1 MLDLICTYLGIFVDI
16 GILVM
21 FLSVNE
27 SKMSGVRLCI
37 MYLVYGLLSV
47 CLNMGNVPF
56 FVRTIFNI
64 VAISIIVFEGY
75 NNIRRQDGI
84 KLSLLFLILLGVPE
98 LIVTPVMILTEGVYD
113 IDIFYDESLIWLVT
127 LLVSRLITV
136 FLIRITRKITR
147 SNKYLM
153 NKSEGIVLYFPLIV
167 SFTMF
172 VMVEHYLIH
181 IEEFDK
187 RSVAVLLTTIS
198 VLLMFFTL
206 VHMKL
211 FENILLIKSQ
221 DYAIREL
228 KYKNEIQ
235 YQYYKDKAKYENQIR
250 ILEHDLKNHLL
261 FIERNI
267 TNENNLDYIKRLRKS
282 MESHMNFE
290 SGCHIFDILVNE
302 KSQIAKEKGI
312 NIEVNITSDISAIN
326 IVDEVDLC
334 AIIGNLLDNAIEGS
348 LKVSS
353 PKIIINAD
361 IINKFFVL
369 IIKNK
374 YYRKPV
380 VHRNLLVTYKEDDW
394 KHGIGLMSVK
404 ESIGKYDGCFKYEWD
419 NEFFYAKV
427 LIPL

>member
-1 MLDLICTYLGIFVDI
+1 
-16 GILVM
+16 
-21 FLSVNE
+21 
-27 SKMSGVRLCI
+27 
-37 MYLVYGLLSV
+37 
-47 CLNMGNVPF
+47 
-56 FVRTIFNI
+56 
-64 VAISIIVFEGY
+64 
-75 NNIRRQDGI
+75 
-84 KLSLLFLILLGVPE
+84 
-98 LIVTPVMILTEGVYD
+98 
-113 IDIFYDESLIWLVT
+113 
-127 LLVSRLITV
+127 
-136 FLIRITRKITR
+136 
-147 SNKYLM
+147 
-153 NKSEGIVLYFPLIV
+153 
-167 SFTMF
+167 
-172 VMVEHYLIH
+172 
-181 IEEFDK
+181 
-187 RSVAVLLTTIS
+187 
-198 VLLMFFTL
+198 
-206 VHMKL
+206 
-211 FENILLIKSQ
+211 
-221 DYAIREL
+221 
-228 KYKNEIQ
+228 
-235 YQYYKDKAKYENQIR
+235 
-250 ILEHDLKNHLL
+250 
-261 FIERNI
+261 
-267 TNENNLDYIKRLRKS
+267 
-282 MESHMNFE
+282 MNFE

-419 NEFFYAKV
+419 NEFFCAKV

>member
-147 SNKYLM
+147 SNKY
-153 NKSEGIVLYFPLIV
+153 GV
-167 SFTMF
+167 
-172 VMVEHYLIH
+172 
-181 IEEFDK
+181 
-187 RSVAVLLTTIS
+187 
-198 VLLMFFTL
+198 
-206 VHMKL
+206 
-211 FENILLIKSQ
+211 
-221 DYAIREL
+221 
-228 KYKNEIQ
+228 
-235 YQYYKDKAKYENQIR
+235 R
-250 ILEHDLKNHLL
+250 I
-261 FIERNI
+261 
-267 TNENNLDYIKRLRKS
+267 
-282 MESHMNFE
+282 
-290 SGCHIFDILVNE
+290 
-302 KSQIAKEKGI
+302 
-312 NIEVNITSDISAIN
+312 
-326 IVDEVDLC
+326 
-334 AIIGNLLDNAIEGS
+334 
-348 LKVSS
+348 
-353 PKIIINAD
+353 
-361 IINKFFVL
+361 
-369 IIKNK
+369 
-374 YYRKPV
+374 
-380 VHRNLLVTYKEDDW
+380 
-394 KHGIGLMSVK
+394 
-404 ESIGKYDGCFKYEWD
+404 
-419 NEFFYAKV
+419 
-427 LIPL
+427 